1 MAEMVY
7 LDYNASTPVDPRV
20 LPAVLA
26 ASEQFGNPA
35 SAHHGRGQA
44 SAEVI
49 EEARGRVG
57 MLVGRQPQ
65 DVVLTSGATEA
76 AFIGL
81 VGAMLGAEGRPDI
94 VVGATEH
101 KATLAAAELGARLT
115 GGQVKVVPVD
125 RFGLIDLDRY
135 KDLLDDAVG
144 VVAIM
149 AANNET
155 GVLAPIEAVSDA
167 ATRVGAMRFI
177 DITQLVGKGDVE
189 PLVKCADIMICS
201 SHKIYGPKGAGALIA
216 SRHVQRKLVP
226 LVSGGGQ
233 ERGLRGGTPNTAGI
247 AGFGVAAEIAAKE
260 QPSDE
265 ARLADLSAALRTAL
279 NDQVNDVE
287 LNTGTANRLPNTLNL
302 RFVGADAE
310 AVMASMPEI
319 MVSTGSACQS
329 AVPTHS
335 HVLLAM
341 GMRGSE
347 IAESLRISLGRPTT
361 RAEVDTAVDRIAHAV
376 GRVRELTRS

>member
-1 MAEMVY
+1 MVY

-20 LPAVLA
+20 LPVVVA
-26 ASEQFGNPA
+26 ASEEFGNPA
-35 SAHHGRGQA
+35 SAHHGKGHA
-44 SAEVI
+44 SAEII
-49 EEARGRVG
+49 EEARVRVG
-57 MLVGRQPQ
+57 RLVGRQPQ

-81 VGAMLGAEGRPDI
+81 VGAMLGAKGRPDI
-94 VVGATEH
+94 VVGASEH
-101 KATLAAAELGARLT
+101 KAVLAAAELGARLT
-115 GGQVKVVPVD
+115 GGKVKVAPVD
-125 RFGLIDLDRY
+125 RWGLIDLNRLNN
-135 KDLLDDAVG
+135 LLDDTVG

-155 GVLAPIEAVSDA
+155 GVLAPIEDVSDSA
-167 ATRVGAMRFI
+167 ARAGALLFVDM
-177 DITQLVGKGDVE
+177 TQLVGKGVAE
-189 PLVKCADIMICS
+189 PFAIRADIMVCS

-216 SRHVQRKLVP
+216 SRHVQRQLVP

-260 QPSDE
+260 QSGDE
-265 ARLADLSAALRTAL
+265 ARLADLSAALHTAL
-279 NDQVNDVE
+279 NDQVNAVE
-287 LNTGTANRLPNTLNL
+287 LNTGAEKRLSNTLNL

-329 AVPTHS
+329 AVPTNS

-341 GMRGSE
+341 GMCVSE

-361 RAEVDTAVDRIAHAV
+361 RGEVETAVDRIAYAV

>member
-1 MAEMVY
+1 MVY

-20 LPAVLA
+20 LPALLA
-26 ASEQFGNPA
+26 ASEEFGNPA
-35 SAHHGRGQA
+35 SAHHSRGQA
-44 SAEVI
+44 SAEIV

-57 MLVGRQPQ
+57 RLVGRQPQ

-81 VGAMLGAEGRPDI
+81 VGAMLGAEGRPDVI
-94 VVGATEH
+94 VGATEH
-101 KATLAAAELGARLT
+101 KAILAAAEFGVRLT
-115 GGQVKVVPVD
+115 GGQLKVVPVD
-125 RFGLIDLDRY
+125 RSGLIDLDRY
-135 KDLLDDAVG
+135 KDLLDDTVG
-144 VVAIM
+144 VVAVM

-155 GVLAPIEAVSDA
+155 GVVAPIEAVSDA
-167 ATRVGAMRFI
+167 ATRVGALRFV
-177 DITQLVGKGDVE
+177 DMTQYVGKADAE
-189 PLVKCADIMICS
+189 PFSKCADIMVCS

-233 ERGLRGGTPNTAGI
+233 ERGLRGGTHNTAGI

-260 QPSDE
+260 QSSDC
-265 ARLADLSAALRTAL
+265 ARFADLSAALLTAL
-279 NDQVNDVE
+279 NDRVNDVE
-287 LNTGTANRLPNTLNL
+287 LNTGAASRLSNTLNL
-302 RFVGADAE
+302 RIVGADAE

-341 GMRGSE
+341 GLRDSE

-361 RAEVDTAVDRIAHAV
+361 RGEVEMAVDRIAYAV